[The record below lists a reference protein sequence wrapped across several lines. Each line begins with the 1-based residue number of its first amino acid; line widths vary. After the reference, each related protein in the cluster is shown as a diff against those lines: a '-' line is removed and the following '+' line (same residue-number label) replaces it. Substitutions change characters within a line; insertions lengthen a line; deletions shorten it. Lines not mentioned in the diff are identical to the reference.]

1 MPKHVV
7 RLILVMVAFGVAA
20 YAAKV
25 YFTPASFYE
34 YGHFR
39 GDSVVEIA
47 SSKPL
52 YKGPDYCQA
61 CHAERHAEW
70 SAGAHNRIQAGK
82 VVRCETCHGPA
93 GGRDEHGR
101 FEYASTGVDHPA
113 SGKLPVPSDT
123 VKLCTTCH
131 EKMPGRPSAQPQIVV
146 ETHAGGQQC
155 KTCHNPHSPKIVL
168 AAVSAKA
175 PAGNAA
181 AGKAKAAS
189 CAACHGAA
197 GVSGN
202 AAWPSLAGQKAGYL
216 IDALKAY
223 QSGAREDATMAGVVK
238 GMSDA
243 DMKNI
248 STYYSGLSC
257 RNAAAGVGG
266 RQAAATGKTKV
277 AQCAACHG
285 AAGISTHPAWP
296 SLAGQPSEYLITAMK
311 AYKSG
316 ARKHPMMTGVAKA
329 MSDED
334 ARDVSAYYAFAACK

>member
-1 MPKHVV
+1 MPNHIV

-25 YFTPASFYE
+25 YFTPDSFYE

-47 SSKPL
+47 SEKPL
-52 YKGPDYCQA
+52 YKGPEYCQA
-61 CHAERHAEW
+61 CHSERHAEW
-70 SAGAHNRIQAGK
+70 SGGAHNRADAGK
-82 VVRCETCHGPA
+82 VVQCESCHGAA
-93 GGRDEHGR
+93 GGRDKRGE

-113 SGKLPVPSDT
+113 SGKLPVPSDS

-131 EKMPGRPSAQPQIVV
+131 EKMPGRPAEQPQIVV

-155 KTCHNPHSPKIVL
+155 KTCHNPHSPKMVL
-168 AAVSAKA
+168 AAVSTNA

-189 CAACHGAA
+189 CAACHGAD

-202 AAWPSLAGQKAGYL
+202 PAWPSLAAQRAGYL
-216 IDALKAY
+216 VDALKAY
-223 QSGAREDATMAGVVK
+223 QMGARDEPMMAGVVK

-243 DMKNI
+243 DLKNI
-248 STYYSGLSC
+248 SAYYSGLSC
-257 RNAAAGVGG
+257 RNAAAGVSK
-266 RQAAATGKTKV
+266 QEAAAGQPKA

-285 AAGISTHPAWP
+285 AAGISPNPAWP
-296 SLAGQPSEYLITAMK
+296 SLAGQPRDYLVAAMK

-316 ARKHPMMTGVAKA
+316 ARKHPMMAGIAKA

-334 ARDVSAYYAFAACK
+334 ARDISSYYAFASCK